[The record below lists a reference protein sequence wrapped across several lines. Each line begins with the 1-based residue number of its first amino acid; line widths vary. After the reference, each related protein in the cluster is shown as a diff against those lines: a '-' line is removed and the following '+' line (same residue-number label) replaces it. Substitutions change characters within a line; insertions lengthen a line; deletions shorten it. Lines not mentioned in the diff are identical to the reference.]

1 MEAGSLDAVGAKCWH
16 SPQPRW
22 NGTYVPATRRIGL
35 ITTRAGGKS
44 VQASRL
50 RHTVEKPGRRWPSTA
65 TMKDVAGHLGKLEAR
80 RVISS
85 SALRFLGASWLYS
98 VRILS

>member
-1 MEAGSLDAVGAKCWH
+1 MEHQMEAGRGRRKMLALTSAQVE
-16 SPQPRW
+16 W
-22 NGTYVPATRRIGL
+22 NVPATRRIGL

-50 RHTVEKPGRRWPSTA
+50 RHTAEKPGRRWPSTA

-80 RVISS
+80 
-85 SALRFLGASWLYS
+85 
-98 VRILS
+98 